1 MAFPEG
7 FEWEEAKAKT
17 NLSKHGLSFKD
28 IVRLFDQPFFED
40 YDPGH
45 SDFED
50 RYCVLGLLDAGVC
63 CVALVYR
70 GERRRLIS
78 ARPATPTETRTF
90 YSRLFCNP
98 II

>member
-7 FEWEEAKAKT
+7 FEWDNEKAKT
-17 NLSKHGLSFKD
+17 NLSKHGLAFED
-28 IVRLFDQPFFED
+28 VVRLFDQPFFED

-45 SDFED
+45 S
-50 RYCVLGLLDAGVC
+50 DAGVC

-78 ARPATPTETRTF
+78 ARPATPTETLAF
-90 YSRLFCNP
+90 YSRLFGNP
-98 II
+98 IL